1 MPNFGSLLKMMQYAP
16 MVFEFFKAIMP
27 SAATPEPRHDDEALQ
42 ELAHFQRNVESRFAD
57 MEEEI
62 TRLRVRV
69 REAESLAMSLQ
80 LWLWIGLASTFI
92 LAILALIFSVVYK

>member
-27 SAATPEPRHDDEALQ
+27 SAATPEPRQDDEALQ
-42 ELAHFQRNVESRFAD
+42 ELARFQRNMESRFAD

-69 REAESLAMSLQ
+69 REAESLAMTLQ
-80 LWLWIGLASTFI
+80 VWLYIGLPAAFLVGI
-92 LAILALIFSVVYK
+92 LAIIFAFVNK